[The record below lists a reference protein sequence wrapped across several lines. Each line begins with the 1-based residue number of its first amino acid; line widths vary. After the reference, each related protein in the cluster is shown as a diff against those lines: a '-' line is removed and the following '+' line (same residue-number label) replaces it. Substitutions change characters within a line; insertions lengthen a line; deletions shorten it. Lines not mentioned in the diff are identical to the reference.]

1 MERSCEGIVIAP
13 RWEVAVGWWHA
24 GARVAA
30 RNWRGRG
37 VIDPNRRC
45 FFARLRSCHSSKAQC
60 AMQSLSDSLPSIS
73 SFVELAT
80 DKDAWLVQA
89 VMALAYMLFYTAYD
103 KTTKKLSMSL
113 LLDFLFI
120 RPGPAK
126 NRGLTW
132 ALNEWN
138 KLISLV
144 AISSLGLCLV
154 RCTPRPFA
162 W

>member
-1 MERSCEGIVIAP
+1 MCDDT
-13 RWEVAVGWWHA
+13 AVGQVRKA
-24 GARVAA
+24 GGSSTD
-30 RNWRGRG
+30 WTKCWQPRGL
-37 VIDPNRRC
+37 ISPNHRC
-45 FFARLRSCHSSKAQC
+45 FSARLRSRYGLKAQR
-60 AMQSLSDSLPSIS
+60 AMQSLSLPSVS
-73 SFVELAT
+73 SFVELST
-80 DKDAWLVQA
+80 DKDAWLVQGA
-89 VMALAYMLFYTAYD
+89 MAIAYMLFYTAYD

-154 RCTPRPFA
+154 RCTSFA
-162 W
+162 R

>member
-1 MERSCEGIVIAP
+1 MS
-13 RWEVAVGWWHA
+13 
-24 GARVAA
+24 
-30 RNWRGRG
+30 
-37 VIDPNRRC
+37 
-45 FFARLRSCHSSKAQC
+45 
-60 AMQSLSDSLPSIS
+60 
-73 SFVELAT
+73 T

-89 VMALAYMLFYTAYD
+89 VMAVAYMLFYTAYD
-103 KTTKKLSMSL
+103 KTAKKLSVSL

-132 ALNEWN
+132 TLNEWN

-154 RCTPRPFA
+154 RCASFT
-162 W
+162 